1 MVATVCL
8 RVGWVVV
15 GLVDYLQ
22 RLLQVDEKEDCT
34 LVDGVDEKSARGIMK
49 QAATSAT
56 GIMMN

>member
-1 MVATVCL
+1 
-8 RVGWVVV
+8 VVV

-34 LVDGVDEKSARGIMK
+34 LVDGVDGKSARGIMK

-56 GIMMN
+56 GISIN